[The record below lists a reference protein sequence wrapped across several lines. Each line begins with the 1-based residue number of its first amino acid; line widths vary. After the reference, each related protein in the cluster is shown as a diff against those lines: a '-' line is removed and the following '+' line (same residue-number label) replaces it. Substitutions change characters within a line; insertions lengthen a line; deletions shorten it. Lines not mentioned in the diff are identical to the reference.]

1 MKKYFVVISS
11 FLFFLEN
18 AFAQFSK
25 YYSDDV
31 GPGTGSGEFG
41 FWFIIIAFVLIF
53 VISSKSTRRSL
64 IYFLA
69 LFVLP
74 LIFGKIGFMFGG
86 ILGGLVGG
94 LIGCYLWFRLGSWLD
109 KE

>member
-1 MKKYFVVISS
+1 MKKNIFLVGLLS
-11 FLFFLEN
+11 FIEN
-18 AFAQFSK
+18 VYAQFAK
-25 YYSDDV
+25 YYSDEV
-31 GPGTGSGEFG
+31 GPSNGSGELG
-41 FWFIIIAFVLIF
+41 FWLIIIAFVGIF

-94 LIGCYLWFRLGSWLD
+94 LLGCYLWFRLGSWLD